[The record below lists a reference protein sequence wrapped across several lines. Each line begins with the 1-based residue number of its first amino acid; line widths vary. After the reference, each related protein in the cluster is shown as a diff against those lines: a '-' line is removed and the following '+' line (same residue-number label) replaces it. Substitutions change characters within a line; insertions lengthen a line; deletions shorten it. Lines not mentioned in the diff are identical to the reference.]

1 MSSHV
6 QSRMLLDCSAD
17 FVVYS
22 LLSGFGSVTERERD
36 ATRFILG
43 FLCCMNGNHRMPK
56 ILMTNDAYTLAQLYL
71 PELRVMASRH
81 SYVHK
86 GPLKSSKVSS
96 TSFSTYV
103 FVLNPRPIRPQ
114 QAQVLLN
121 IVVSPLIFHL
131 SSEERKQIL
140 GSIGDAEAL
149 LSNPLD
155 LLNEFVAAWKIR
167 YLELFTN
174 WRSLP
179 IGGVDGYHFGVKIPV
194 PLALEEVLTPLPY
207 PPKLPPTVWTRYEK
221 APNRLAE
228 LPPCGQTLL
237 PKPIDFQLAGR
248 SVSSRSVKKSDLE
261 ALNPRPQ
268 YFILP
273 DLTRTSSDSSSVST
287 DDCGFS
293 SLGSD
298 SPLLEV
304 EVFEEST
311 WDLVEDWSELG
322 CTHHEGRVCC
332 IYTGCHSTSSST
344 GKPGERIM
352 GQWRRLIRKR

>member
-6 QSRMLLDCSAD
+6 QSRMLLDCNAD

-43 FLCCMNGNHRMPK
+43 VLMPK
-56 ILMTNDAYTLAQLYL
+56 VLMTNDAYTLAQLYL

-86 GPLKSSKVSS
+86 GPLKSSK
-96 TSFSTYV
+96 
-103 FVLNPRPIRPQ
+103 
-114 QAQVLLN
+114 QARVLLN
-121 IVVSPLIFHL
+121 IVVSPLVFHL

-179 IGGVDGYHFGVKIPV
+179 IVGVDGYHFGVKLPV
-194 PLALEEVLTPLPY
+194 PLTLEEVLTPLPY
-207 PPKLPPTVWTRYEK
+207 PPKLPPTVWTRCEK
-221 APNRLAE
+221 TPNRHAE
-228 LPPCGQTLL
+228 LPPLL

-248 SVSSRSVKKSDLE
+248 SVSSKSVKKSDLE

-352 GQWRRLIRKR
+352 GQWRRVIRKR